1 MSELSPR
8 ASAPAVPVPE
18 LFAGV
23 VGQEDAVAALRAAA
37 SNPVH
42 AYLLLGPEGNGGLA
56 AAHGFAA
63 ALLCP
68 EGGCGVCATCRAAM
82 AGTDPDLHVVR
93 RSGASLSKETLR
105 QVVSLAQRR
114 PLAAA
119 RQVIVVL
126 EMHLVLERAPVL
138 LKTLEEPPGDT
149 VFILLADEVTPDLT
163 TIASRS
169 VVIPFPPVPR
179 EAVAQWLTEA
189 GAAAEVAA
197 VIAESSGGNVERAR
211 VMLDDPDVAARVAL
225 WASVPD
231 ELTASTSGMTV
242 ANLTRRALESSERA
256 VEPLRA
262 AHAREIEM
270 LTEAAREMGERGLPG
285 RKEIVDQHQR
295 EERRFRTDAL
305 RAGLGVLARTYRARV
320 VRAVGVGDGGGGD
333 GPAAAV
339 GDPDV
344 RAAAAAVQLITEA
357 TESLVRNPNE
367 SLLLQSLF
375 SRLAA
380 LAA

>member
-1 MSELSPR
+1 LSSVGEGDP
-8 ASAPAVPVPE
+8 VHPVPE

-37 SNPVH
+37 ANPVH

-56 AAHGFAA
+56 AALGFAA

-68 EGGCGVCATCRAAM
+68 DGGCGKCATCRAAL
-82 AGTDPDLHVVR
+82 AGTDPDLHVIR
-93 RSGASLSKETLR
+93 RTGASLSKETLR

-119 RQVIVVL
+119 RQVIIVL

-149 VFILLADEVTPDLT
+149 VFLLLADEVTPDLT

-169 VVIPFPPVPR
+169 VVVPFPPVPG
-179 EAVAQWLTEA
+179 AVLARWLTDS
-189 GAAAEVAA
+189 GVPPDVA
-197 VIAESSGGNVERAR
+197 VVVAESSGGNVERAR
-211 VMLDDPDVAARVAL
+211 VMIDDPDVAARVTL
-225 WASVPD
+225 WSSVPE
-231 ELTASTSGMTV
+231 ELGTTGMT
-242 ANLTRRALESSERA
+242 AAGLTRQVLESSERA

-262 AHAREIEM
+262 AHAREMET
-270 LTEAAREMGERGLPG
+270 LTEAAKEMGERGLPG
-285 RKEIVDQHQR
+285 RREILEQHQR

-305 RAGLGVLARTYRARV
+305 RAGLGVLARTYRTRLT
-320 VRAVGVGDGGGGD
+320 RAISGTGAD
-333 GPAAAV
+333 AV
-339 GDPDV
+339 GDQDV
-344 RAAAAAVQLITEA
+344 RAAAVAIGLITEA
-357 TESLVRNPNE
+357 AESLPRNPNE
-367 SLLLQSLF
+367 ALLLQSLF